1 MNVVI
6 IEDEKNLAEE
16 LEHYILTARKE
27 WTIVKTLPSV
37 KQALAWFETNTC
49 QLVFSDIQLG
59 DGLSF
64 EIFHQL
70 KRNIPVIFCTAFNEY
85 AIQAFKNNGIDYILK
100 PYGQTLIN
108 DAITH
113 YESLRQSIS
122 PDYNTIIQLLQKPVA
137 TSRLLVSLRDK
148 IIPIKTEDIALFYI
162 QHGLVSLID
171 FEQHKYIISQPLDE
185 LEAIVGPGFYRADR
199 QHLVNRKA
207 IRDVSQSLG
216 RKLLLNLLVDCD
228 EAVTIRKEKV
238 TEFLEW
244 LTKD

>member
-16 LEHYILTARKE
+16 LQHYILNARKE
-27 WTIVKTLPSV
+27 WTIVKILPSV

-70 KRNIPVIFCTAFNEY
+70 KQTVPVIFCTAYNEY
-85 AIQAFKNNGIDYILK
+85 AIQAFKNSGIDYILK
-100 PYGQTLIN
+100 PYGQTAIN

-122 PDYNTIIQLLQKPVA
+122 PDYNTIIQLLQKPSA

-148 IIPIKTEDIALFYI
+148 IIPVKTEDIALFYI
-162 QHGLVSLID
+162 QHGQVSLID

-185 LEAIVGPGFYRADR
+185 LEAAVGPSFYRADR

-207 IRDVSQSLG
+207 IRDVSQYLG
-216 RKLLLNLLVDCD
+216 RKLLLNLLVEYT
-228 EAVTIRKEKV
+228 EAITIRKEKA

>member
-16 LEHYILTARKE
+16 LQHYILNARKE
-27 WTIVKTLPSV
+27 WTIVKILPSV

-70 KRNIPVIFCTAFNEY
+70 KQTVPVIFCTAYNEY

-100 PYGQTLIN
+100 PYGQTAIS
-108 DAITH
+108 DAIAH

-122 PDYNTIIQLLQKPVA
+122 PDYNTIIQLLQKPSA

-148 IIPIKTEDIALFYI
+148 IIPVKTEDIALFYI
-162 QHGLVSLID
+162 QHGQVSLID
-171 FEQHKYIISQPLDE
+171 FEQHKYIISQPLDD
-185 LEAIVGPGFYRADR
+185 LEAAVGPSFYRADR

-207 IRDVSQSLG
+207 IRDVSQYLG
-216 RKLLLNLLVDCD
+216 RKLLLNLLVEYT
-228 EAVTIRKEKV
+228 EAITIRKEKA

-244 LTKD
+244 LTKN

>member
-16 LEHYILTARKE
+16 LQHYILSARKE
-27 WTIVKTLPSV
+27 WTVVKILPSV

-64 EIFHQL
+64 EIFHHL
-70 KRNIPVIFCTAFNEY
+70 KLNVPVIFCTAFNEY

-108 DAITH
+108 DAIAH

-122 PDYNTIIQLLQKPVA
+122 PDYHTIIQLLQKPTA

-162 QHGLVSLID
+162 HHGQVSLID
-171 FEQHKYIISQPLDE
+171 FEQHIYMISQPLDE
-185 LEAIVGPGFYRADR
+185 LEATVGPGFYRADR

-216 RKLLLNLLVDCD
+216 RKLLLNLLVEYN
-228 EAVTIRKEKV
+228 EAVMIRKEKA

-244 LTKD
+244 LIKD